1 MAVAKKLLEYT
12 EAHKSSVDAVMLV
25 NSQNLVSTEIRW
37 KQSDIM
43 WWMLNERKSSCKISL
58 PRDQKNYFRSFS
70 VVLFFNF

>member
-25 NSQNLVSTEIRW
+25 NSQNLVSTEVRW

-43 WWMLNERKSSCKISL
+43 
-58 PRDQKNYFRSFS
+58 
-70 VVLFFNF
+70 